1 MERQDRQT
9 LRANPLRPGRSQ
21 RQLPDAR
28 PLAAPSKTLEID
40 ALIIGA
46 GPVGLFQAFELG
58 LLGVSAHVVDALP
71 QAGGQCIALYADKPI
86 YDIPGIKVCSGRE
99 LVARLLDQV
108 APFKP
113 TLHLNQTVDSI
124 VAQADGR
131 YRVGTS
137 ESQAFLARSIFIA
150 GGVGAFQARKLHLP
164 GLEAFEGTQVH
175 YQAQALTDAAGKS
188 MVIIGG
194 EQAALEAAAHACE
207 GQARSVTLVHR
218 RDVLHA
224 DADTLG
230 RISSHRDSGRLRF
243 VAGQAQSFKGKTRL
257 HTLCLLDADE
267 QEIALKLDQ
276 LVVFL
281 GVSPKLGPIAQWG
294 LAMERKQLS
303 VDTASFATSAPGIF
317 AVGDINHYPGK
328 KKLILCGFHEATLAA
343 FGAMQYIRP
352 GEAVA
357 LQYTTTSTKLHKALG
372 VA

>member
-1 MERQDRQT
+1 M
-9 LRANPLRPGRSQ
+9 
-21 RQLPDAR
+21 
-28 PLAAPSKTLEID
+28 AAPSKVLEID

-58 LLGVSAHVVDALP
+58 LLGVPAHIVDALP
-71 QAGGQCIALYADKPI
+71 EAGGQCVALYADKPI

-113 TLHLNQTVDSI
+113 KLHLHQTVDI
-124 VAQADGR
+124 IAAQADGR
-131 YRVGTS
+131 YLVGTS
-137 ESQAFLARSIFIA
+137 KCQEFLARSIFIA

-164 GLEAFEGTQVH
+164 GLEVFEGTQVH
-175 YQAQALTDAAGKS
+175 YQAQTLDDAAGKS
-188 MVIIGG
+188 IVVIGG
-194 EQAALEAAAHACE
+194 EQAALEATADACD
-207 GQARSVTLVHR
+207 GSASSVTLVHR

-224 DADTLG
+224 EPDTLA
-230 RISSHRDSGRLRF
+230 RIAAHRSSGRLRF
-243 VAGQAQSFKGKTRL
+243 VSAQAQSFEGKTRL
-257 HTLCLLDADE
+257 HTLCVLDADG

-276 LVVFL
+276 LGVFL
-281 GVSPKLGPIAQWG
+281 GVSPKLGPLTQWG

-343 FGAMQYIRP
+343 FGAMAYIRP

-372 VA
+372 VG

>member
-1 MERQDRQT
+1 M
-9 LRANPLRPGRSQ
+9 
-21 RQLPDAR
+21 
-28 PLAAPSKTLEID
+28 AAPSKVLEID

-58 LLGVSAHVVDALP
+58 LLGVSTHIVDALP
-71 QAGGQCIALYADKPI
+71 EAGGQCIALYADKPI

-113 TLHLNQTVDSI
+113 KLHLNQTVDSI
-124 VAQADGR
+124 AAQVDGR
-131 YRVGTS
+131 YVLGTS
-137 ESQAFLARSIFIA
+137 KGQEFLARSIFIA

-164 GLEAFEGTQVH
+164 GLEVFEGTQVH
-175 YQAQALTDAAGKS
+175 YQAQTLVDAAGKS
-188 MVIIGG
+188 VVIIGG
-194 EQAALEAAAHACE
+194 EQAALEAAADACD
-207 GQARSVTLVHR
+207 GPARSVTLVHR

-224 DADTLG
+224 DPDTLA
-230 RISSHRDSGRLRF
+230 RIAAHRSSGRLRF
-243 VAGQAQSFKGKTRL
+243 VSAQAQSFEGKTRL
-257 HTLCLLDADE
+257 HTLCVLDADE

-276 LVVFL
+276 LGVFL
-281 GVSPKLGPIAQWG
+281 GVSPKLGPLTQWG

-343 FGAMQYIRP
+343 FGAMEYTRP

>member
-1 MERQDRQT
+1 M
-9 LRANPLRPGRSQ
+9 
-21 RQLPDAR
+21 
-28 PLAAPSKTLEID
+28 AALSKTLEID

-58 LLGVSAHVVDALP
+58 LLGVSAHMVDALP
-71 QAGGQCIALYADKPI
+71 EAGGQCIALYADKPI

-113 TLHLNQTVDSI
+113 TLHLNQTVNSI
-124 VAQADGR
+124 AAQLDGR

-137 ESQAFLARSIFIA
+137 EGQEFLARSIFIA

-175 YQAQALTDAAGKS
+175 YQAQTLDDAAGNS
-188 MVIIGG
+188 IVIIGG
-194 EQAALEAAAHACE
+194 EQAALEAAADACD
-207 GQARSVTLVHR
+207 GPARSVTLVHR

-224 DADTLG
+224 EPDTLA
-230 RISSHRDSGRLRF
+230 RIAAHRSSGRLRF
-243 VAGQAQSFKGKTRL
+243 VSAQAQSFEGKTRL
-257 HTLCLLDADE
+257 HTRCLLDADE

-276 LVVFL
+276 LGVFL

-294 LAMERKQLS
+294 LALERKQLS
-303 VDTASFATSAPGIF
+303 VDTATFATSAPGIF

-343 FGAMQYIRP
+343 FGAMAYIRP

-372 VA
+372 VN

>member
-1 MERQDRQT
+1 M
-9 LRANPLRPGRSQ
+9 
-21 RQLPDAR
+21 
-28 PLAAPSKTLEID
+28 AAPSKLLEID

-58 LLGVSAHVVDALP
+58 LLGVSTHIVDALP
-71 QAGGQCIALYADKPI
+71 EAGGQCIALYADKPI

-113 TLHLNQTVDSI
+113 KLHLNQTVDSI
-124 VAQADGR
+124 AAQADGR
-131 YRVGTS
+131 YLVGTS
-137 ESQAFLARSIFIA
+137 KGQEFLARSIFIA

-164 GLEAFEGTQVH
+164 GLEVFEGAQVH
-175 YQAQALTDAAGKS
+175 YQAQTLADAAGKS
-188 MVIIGG
+188 IVVIGG
-194 EQAALEAAAHACE
+194 EQAALEAAADACD
-207 GQARSVTLVHR
+207 GPARSVTLVHR

-224 DADTLG
+224 EPDTLA
-230 RISSHRDSGRLRF
+230 RIAAHRSSGRLRF
-243 VAGQAQSFKGKTRL
+243 VSAQAQSFTGKARL
-257 HTLCLLDADE
+257 HSLCVLDADE
-267 QEIALKLDQ
+267 QGITLKLDQ
-276 LVVFL
+276 LWVFL

-294 LAMERKQLS
+294 LDMERKQLS
-303 VDTASFATSAPGIF
+303 VETATFATSAPGIF

-343 FGAMQYIRP
+343 FGAMAYIRP

-372 VA
+372 VS

>member
-1 MERQDRQT
+1 MERQDRQAF
-9 LRANPLRPGRSQ
+9 RANPLRPGRSQ
-21 RQLPDAR
+21 RPPPDAR

-58 LLGVSAHVVDALP
+58 LLGVSAHIVDALP
-71 QAGGQCIALYADKPI
+71 EAGGQCIALYADKPI

-113 TLHLNQTVDSI
+113 KLHLSQTVDSI
-124 VAQADGR
+124 APQPDGR
-131 YRVGTS
+131 YRVATS
-137 ESQAFLARSIFIA
+137 KGQVFSTRSIFIA
-150 GGVGAFQARKLHLP
+150 AGVGAFQARKLHLP
-164 GLEAFEGTQVH
+164 GLEVFEGTQVH
-175 YQAQALTDAAGKS
+175 YQTQAIAAAQGKS
-188 MVIIGG
+188 IVIIGG
-194 EQAALEAAAHACE
+194 EQAALEAAAEACD
-207 GQARSVTLVHR
+207 GPARSVTLVHR

-224 DADTLG
+224 DADTLA
-230 RISSHRDSGRLRF
+230 RISAHRSSGRLRF
-243 VAGQAQSFKGKTRL
+243 VAGQAQSFKGKARL
-257 HTLCLLDADE
+257 HTLCVIDADE

-276 LVVFL
+276 LWVFL
-281 GVSPKLGPIAQWG
+281 GVSPKLGPVAQWG
-294 LAMERKQLS
+294 LDMERKQLS
-303 VDTASFATSAPGIF
+303 VDTTCFATSAPGIF

-343 FGAMQYIRP
+343 FGAMQYIHP

>member
-1 MERQDRQT
+1 M
-9 LRANPLRPGRSQ
+9 
-21 RQLPDAR
+21 
-28 PLAAPSKTLEID
+28 AAPSKTLEID

-58 LLGVSAHVVDALP
+58 LLGISAHIVDALP
-71 QAGGQCIALYADKPI
+71 DAGGQCIALYADKPI

-113 TLHLNQTVDSI
+113 KLHLHQTVDS
-124 VAQADGR
+124 VAAQSDGR
-131 YRVGTS
+131 YRVETS
-137 ESQAFLARSIFIA
+137 SGQVFISRAIFIA

-164 GLEAFEGTQVH
+164 GLAVFEGTQVH
-175 YQAQALTDAAGKS
+175 YQTQALADTKGKS
-188 MVIIGG
+188 IVVIGG
-194 EQAALEAAAHACE
+194 EQAALEAAVDACE
-207 GQARSVTLVHR
+207 GPARSITLVHR

-224 DADTLG
+224 DPETLA
-230 RISSHRDSGRLRF
+230 RISAHRSSARLRF
-243 VAGQAQSFKGKTRL
+243 VAGQAQSFTGKARL
-257 HTLCLLDADE
+257 HSLCVLDSDE
-267 QEIALKLDQ
+267 QEITLKLDQ
-276 LVVFL
+276 LWVFL

-294 LAMERKQLS
+294 LDMERKQLN
-303 VDTASFATSAPGIF
+303 VETATFATSAPGIF

-343 FGAMQYIRP
+343 FGAMAYIRP

>member
-1 MERQDRQT
+1 M
-9 LRANPLRPGRSQ
+9 
-21 RQLPDAR
+21 
-28 PLAAPSKTLEID
+28 AALSKTLEID

-58 LLGVSAHVVDALP
+58 LLGVSAHMVDALP
-71 QAGGQCIALYADKPI
+71 EAGGQCIALYADKPI

-113 TLHLNQTVDSI
+113 TLHLNQTVNSI
-124 VAQADGR
+124 AAQLDGR

-137 ESQAFLARSIFIA
+137 EGQEFLARSIFIA

-175 YQAQALTDAAGKS
+175 YQAQTLDDAAGNS
-188 MVIIGG
+188 IVIIGG
-194 EQAALEAAAHACE
+194 EQAALEAAADACD
-207 GQARSVTLVHR
+207 GPARSVTLVHR

-224 DADTLG
+224 EPDTLA
-230 RISSHRDSGRLRF
+230 RIAAHRSSGRLRF
-243 VAGQAQSFKGKTRL
+243 VSAQAQSFTGKARL
-257 HTLCLLDADE
+257 HSLCVLDADE
-267 QEIALKLDQ
+267 QGITLKLDQ
-276 LVVFL
+276 LWVFL

-294 LAMERKQLS
+294 LDMERKQLS
-303 VDTASFATSAPGIF
+303 VETATFATSAPGIF
-317 AVGDINHYPGK
+317 AVGDINQYPGK

-343 FGAMQYIRP
+343 FGAMAYIRP
-352 GEAVA
+352 GQAVA

-372 VA
+372 VG

>member
-1 MERQDRQT
+1 M
-9 LRANPLRPGRSQ
+9 
-21 RQLPDAR
+21 
-28 PLAAPSKTLEID
+28 AAPSKVLEID

-58 LLGVSAHVVDALP
+58 LLGVSTHIVDALP
-71 QAGGQCIALYADKPI
+71 EAGGQCIALYADKPI

-113 TLHLNQTVDSI
+113 KLHLNQTVDSI
-124 VAQADGR
+124 AAQVDGR
-131 YRVGTS
+131 YLVGTS
-137 ESQAFLARSIFIA
+137 KGQEFLARSIFIA

-164 GLEAFEGTQVH
+164 GLEVFEGTQVH
-175 YQAQALTDAAGKS
+175 YQAQTLVDAAGKS
-188 MVIIGG
+188 IVVIGG
-194 EQAALEAAAHACE
+194 EQAALVAAADACD
-207 GQARSVTLVHR
+207 GPARSVTLVHR

-224 DADTLG
+224 DPDTLA
-230 RISSHRDSGRLRF
+230 RIAAHRSSGRLRF
-243 VAGQAQSFKGKTRL
+243 VSAQAQSFEGKTRL
-257 HTLCLLDADE
+257 HTLCVLDADE

-276 LVVFL
+276 LGVFL
-281 GVSPKLGPIAQWG
+281 GVSPKLGPLTQWG

-343 FGAMQYIRP
+343 FGAMAYIRP

-372 VA
+372 VG

>member
-1 MERQDRQT
+1 M
-9 LRANPLRPGRSQ
+9 
-21 RQLPDAR
+21 
-28 PLAAPSKTLEID
+28 AAPSKVLEID

-58 LLGVSAHVVDALP
+58 LLGVSTHIVDALP
-71 QAGGQCIALYADKPI
+71 EAGGQCIALYADKPI

-113 TLHLNQTVDSI
+113 KLHLNQTVDSI
-124 VAQADGR
+124 AAQVDGR
-131 YRVGTS
+131 YVLGTS
-137 ESQAFLARSIFIA
+137 KGQEFLARSIFIA

-164 GLEAFEGTQVH
+164 GLEVFEGTQVH
-175 YQAQALTDAAGKS
+175 YQAQTLDDAAGKS
-188 MVIIGG
+188 IVVIGG
-194 EQAALEAAAHACE
+194 EQAALEAAADACD
-207 GQARSVTLVHR
+207 GPARSVTLVHR

-224 DADTLG
+224 DPDTLA
-230 RISSHRDSGRLRF
+230 RIAAHRSSGRLRF
-243 VAGQAQSFKGKTRL
+243 VSAQAQSFEGKTRL
-257 HTLCLLDADE
+257 HTLCVLDADE

-276 LVVFL
+276 LGVFL
-281 GVSPKLGPIAQWG
+281 GVSPKLGPLTQWG

-343 FGAMQYIRP
+343 FGAMAYIRP

-372 VA
+372 VG

>member
-1 MERQDRQT
+1 M
-9 LRANPLRPGRSQ
+9 
-21 RQLPDAR
+21 
-28 PLAAPSKTLEID
+28 AAPSKVLEID

-58 LLGVSAHVVDALP
+58 LLGVSTHIVDALP
-71 QAGGQCIALYADKPI
+71 EAGGQCIALYADKPI

-113 TLHLNQTVDSI
+113 KLHLNQTVDSI
-124 VAQADGR
+124 AAQVDGR
-131 YRVGTS
+131 YVLGTS
-137 ESQAFLARSIFIA
+137 KGQEFLARSIFIA

-164 GLEAFEGTQVH
+164 GLEVFEGTQVH
-175 YQAQALTDAAGKS
+175 YQAQTLVDAAGKS
-188 MVIIGG
+188 VVIIGG
-194 EQAALEAAAHACE
+194 EQAALEAAADACD
-207 GQARSVTLVHR
+207 GPARSVTLVHR

-224 DADTLG
+224 DPDTLA
-230 RISSHRDSGRLRF
+230 RIAAHRSSGRLRF
-243 VAGQAQSFKGKTRL
+243 VSAQAQSFEGKTRL
-257 HTLCLLDADE
+257 HTLCVLDADE

-276 LVVFL
+276 LGVFL
-281 GVSPKLGPIAQWG
+281 GVSPKLGPLTQWG

-343 FGAMQYIRP
+343 FGAMAYIRP
-352 GEAVA
+352 GQAVA

-372 VA
+372 VG

>member
-1 MERQDRQT
+1 M
-9 LRANPLRPGRSQ
+9 
-21 RQLPDAR
+21 
-28 PLAAPSKTLEID
+28 
-40 ALIIGA
+40 
-46 GPVGLFQAFELG
+46 
-58 LLGVSAHVVDALP
+58 DALP

-86 YDIPGIKVCSGRE
+86 YDIPGIKVCTGRE

-113 TLHLNQTVDSI
+113 SLHLNQTVDH
-124 VAQADGR
+124 VQLQADGR

-137 ESQAFLARSIFIA
+137 SGQAFLTRSVFIA

-175 YQAQALTDAAGKS
+175 YQAPASGQAEGKS
-188 MVIIGG
+188 VVVIGG
-194 EQAALEAAAHACE
+194 EQAALEAAADACD
-207 GQARSVTLVHR
+207 GPARSVALVHR

-224 DADTLG
+224 DPETMA
-230 RISSHRDSGRLRF
+230 RIAVHRSSGRLRF
-243 VAGQAQSFKGKTRL
+243 VAGQVQGFQGKARL
-257 HTLCLLDADE
+257 HTLTVLDADE
-267 QEIALKLDQ
+267 QERSLKLDH
-276 LVVFL
+276 LYVFL

-317 AVGDINHYPGK
+317 AVGDINDYPGK
-328 KKLILCGFHEATLAA
+328 KKLIVCGFHEATLAA

-372 VA
+372 VSLKPFEG

>member
-1 MERQDRQT
+1 M
-9 LRANPLRPGRSQ
+9 
-21 RQLPDAR
+21 
-28 PLAAPSKTLEID
+28 AAPSKVLEID

-58 LLGVSAHVVDALP
+58 LLGVSTHIVDALP
-71 QAGGQCIALYADKPI
+71 EAGGQCIALYADKPI

-113 TLHLNQTVDSI
+113 KLHLNQTVDSI
-124 VAQADGR
+124 AAQADGR
-131 YRVGTS
+131 YLVGTS
-137 ESQAFLARSIFIA
+137 KGQEFLARSIFIA

-164 GLEAFEGTQVH
+164 GLEVFEGTQVH
-175 YQAQALTDAAGKS
+175 YQAQTLADAAGKS
-188 MVIIGG
+188 IVVIGG
-194 EQAALEAAAHACE
+194 EQAALEAAADACD
-207 GQARSVTLVHR
+207 GPARSVTLVHR

-224 DADTLG
+224 EPDTLA
-230 RISSHRDSGRLRF
+230 RTAAHRSSGRLRF
-243 VAGQAQSFKGKTRL
+243 VSAQAQSFEGKTRL
-257 HTLCLLDADE
+257 HTLCVLDADE

-276 LVVFL
+276 LGVFL
-281 GVSPKLGPIAQWG
+281 GVSPKLGPLTQWG

-343 FGAMQYIRP
+343 FGAMAYIRP
-352 GEAVA
+352 GQAVA

-372 VA
+372 VG